1 MFKGKEGIALILA
14 IFFVLVISM
23 LLMAILLLTNQE
35 INATQLQLDSNK
47 AFYFA
52 EAGVEYGL
60 AQVINGK
67 TVEDLNKEA
76 SIEDQN
82 KYNCKSEAD
91 VFLIKNFGDSN
102 INYLDLKVENPS
114 TSDYIFTCEVRYNK
128 ARRKVR
134 KEVEL
139 YTGVWS
145 KAMGSGNGIT
155 LSVVQGQTGNIIIN
169 GDIYANG
176 DITGKKEE
184 NITINGNVYAT
195 GTIGDDIQVGEGFE
209 KFPGASS
216 LPFPS
221 TDFDYYKSIADYK
234 YENDTKFIEDLKK
247 NSLQSGVV
255 YIEGDLDLVNL
266 DGLTIKNLT
275 LVVNGKI
282 VHTRNVSNI
291 TFSGDGMIALIARDI
306 FFNNVS
312 NLNFNNCIIYATDG
326 NVDFTNAENVKI
338 GNGAIYAQQG
348 YIGLDTI
355 KKTFTVNRGTWE
367 YTDIPFLFDIYKTV
381 LWTDTGI

>member
-14 IFFVLVISM
+14 IFFVLVVSM

-60 AQVINGK
+60 AQVINEK
-67 TVEDLNKEA
+67 
-76 SIEDQN
+76 SIEEIN
-82 KYNCKSEAD
+82 NSGETLFAI
-91 VFLIKNFGDSN
+91 FSDSN
-102 INYLDLKVENPS
+102 IKTLNLEAKKGESPS
-114 TSDYIFTCEVRYNK
+114 SSDYIFTCEVRYNK

-145 KAMGSGNGIT
+145 KAMGSNGDTNFGEIH
-155 LSVVQGQTGNIIIN
+155 SGAKIEIN

-176 DITGKKEE
+176 YIECNSTS
-184 NITINGNVYAT
+184 NITINGMAYYA
-195 GTIGDDIQVGEGFE
+195 GDPQKAPKDLL
-209 KFPGASS
+209 PGAISS
-216 LPFPS
+216 PPLSFPS
-221 TDFDYYKSIADYK
+221 TNFNYYYSIANYIYSSEGDFV
-234 YENDTKFIEDLKK
+234 NA
-247 NSLQSGVV
+247 LQSSNPPKSGVV
-255 YIEGDLDLVNL
+255 YITGDLHIKNL
-266 DGLTIKNLT
+266 ENLSITGLTI
-275 LVVNGKI
+275 VVEGDIHINNQEDMTIDGG
-282 VHTRNVSNI
+282 SN
-291 TFSGDGMIALIARDI
+291 MVALIGENMK
-306 FFNNVS
+306 FNNDAVI
-312 NLNFNNCIIYATDG
+312 NFKNCIIYATT
-326 NVDFTNAENVKI
+326 NIDFTNIGKNGSVKI
-338 GNGAIYAQQG
+338 DNGAMYAQNG
-348 YIGLDTI
+348 YISLNNI